1 MYMFSHMFRSC
12 KNILTFVGWIFEF
25 DGVKFRTLVFLF
37 KLMLV
42 DLQFVF
48 FWTLICFIAE
58 ICGSSY
64 CHIHWLPNPNFCS
77 LTLQFRSFWLVH
89 YTMSMYISTLF
100 VA

>member
-48 FWTLICFIAE
+48 FGPSSASLLKFVVRHIVIYIGCLIPI
-58 ICGSSY
+58 
-64 CHIHWLPNPNFCS
+64 
-77 LTLQFRSFWLVH
+77 
-89 YTMSMYISTLF
+89 F
-100 VA
+100 VP